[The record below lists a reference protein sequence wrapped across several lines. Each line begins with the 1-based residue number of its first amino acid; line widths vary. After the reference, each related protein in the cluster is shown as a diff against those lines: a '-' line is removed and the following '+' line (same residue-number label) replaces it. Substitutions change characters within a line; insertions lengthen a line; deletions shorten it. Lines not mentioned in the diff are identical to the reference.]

1 MHPTSTRVSG
11 SISPSPGELDRR
23 YRSLLIL
30 VASIWVLGLIG
41 HLTPLSQWPALVLY
55 VVGGLV
61 LTLLH
66 CRREQ
71 AWIAVGVSRL
81 NLRRAVI
88 WGLVIGGGLML
99 MHWINAWFYQ
109 HGDNPQMAEMETM
122 LSNRRLLLLFPL
134 LVLAE
139 EFVWRA
145 MALSALR
152 DRGWNIHLAV
162 IVTTLAYSLNHFA
175 VAPVGMMER
184 GMMAMMAIPIGI
196 LGGYLAWKLRSV
208 WIAVIIHMLM
218 FLSMVGAL
226 FIGPALQGTGVS

>member
-1 MHPTSTRVSG
+1 MAPVDC
-11 SISPSPGELDRR
+11 P
-23 YRSLLIL
+23 YRHNT
-30 VASIWVLGLIG
+30 G
-41 HLTPLSQWPALVLY
+41 
-55 VVGGLV
+55 
-61 LTLLH
+61 
-66 CRREQ
+66 
-71 AWIAVGVSRL
+71 AVKNGK
-81 NLRRAVI
+81 RA
-88 WGLVIGGGLML
+88 
-99 MHWINAWFYQ
+99 Q
-109 HGDNPQMAEMETM
+109 DN
-122 LSNRRLLLLFPL
+122 S
-134 LVLAE
+134 
-139 EFVWRA
+139 
-145 MALSALR
+145 R